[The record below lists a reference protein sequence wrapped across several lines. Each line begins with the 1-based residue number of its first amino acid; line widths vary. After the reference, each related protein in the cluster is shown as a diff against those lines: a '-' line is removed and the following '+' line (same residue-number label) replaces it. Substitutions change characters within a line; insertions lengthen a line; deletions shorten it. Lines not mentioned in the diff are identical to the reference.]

1 MFRLIPR
8 FLALAMLAPA
18 LLCAVPAAS
27 AGDLIDVQFGTQGN
41 FITPTARY
49 SGAAVLGGAGDQWNL
64 LALPTSGAG
73 AEGASDVALRD
84 TAGAAT
90 GVTLSYHTTGSGAH
104 FSSPFTG
111 GPYDALLTSYL
122 FADTGFS
129 GVSTGPGILTFSGLA
144 PNASYHLILYSVA
157 DTPGRGTR
165 FTSGDGL
172 LSEVVRPNG
181 ETSFVEGANYADW
194 TIKATRF
201 GQATVVMSRVE
212 DTVKLG
218 FPEANLN
225 GMQLSG
231 AIAAVPEPAS
241 ALLLLVG
248 LLGLAAR
255 SPLSQTH
262 SKEIP

>member
-1 MFRLIPR
+1 M
-8 FLALAMLAPA
+8 
-18 LLCAVPAAS
+18 
-27 AGDLIDVQFGTQGN
+27 
-41 FITPTARY
+41 
-49 SGAAVLGGAGDQWNL
+49 
-64 LALPTSGAG
+64 
-73 AEGASDVALRD
+73 
-84 TAGAAT
+84 
-90 GVTLSYHTTGSGAH
+90 
-104 FSSPFTG
+104 
-111 GPYDALLTSYL
+111 
-122 FADTGFS
+122 
-129 GVSTGPGILTFSGLA
+129 
-144 PNASYHLILYSVA
+144 A

-212 DTVKLG
+212 DTLKLG

-241 ALLLLVG
+241 AALLLAG
-248 LLGLAAR
+248 LIGIHVWPASRRRLNG
-255 SPLSQTH
+255 SPS
-262 SKEIP
+262 